1 MIFHILFNISYV
13 ENHFLFLREY
23 MFDSG
28 SKLGINK
35 IILALSLY
43 YDVKFNGFLF
53 LQPNEWVQRCENSKE
68 HKAIIAFRRIVN
80 L

>member
-1 MIFHILFNISYV
+1 MSKDKKKKKKHIPCFEGTVKFFHLQMIFHILFNISYV

-43 YDVKFNGFLF
+43 YDVKF
-53 LQPNEWVQRCENSKE
+53 
-68 HKAIIAFRRIVN
+68 
-80 L
+80 